1 MSIRDEI
8 KAMSIAALKARDAE
22 TRSRLGGIL
31 SRFGEVEKGKG
42 FDGWSE
48 ERERAVVASYVKQL
62 KGALGDMA
70 GTDLAA
76 AYQAEIDLLAPFL
89 PQLLDEAATRELVAP
104 LAEQA
109 RSIGQFMGLVM
120 RSHKG
125 QVDPGLVR
133 RIGQDLGL
141 K

>member
-70 GTDLAA
+70 
-76 AYQAEIDLLAPFL
+76 
-89 PQLLDEAATRELVAP
+89 
-104 LAEQA
+104 A
-109 RSIGQFMGLVM
+109 RS
-120 RSHKG
+120 RSTSW
-125 QVDPGLVR
+125 R
-133 RIGQDLGL
+133 RSCPSSWTRRPPASWWPPWPSRRGRSASSWGW
-141 K
+141 